1 MNLPRLSWSN
11 VFKAL
16 FMCGL
21 LLLLGFSVLLWY
33 VTTDSFQQM
42 ARNRVVAGLERATG
56 GKVELGTFHAVP
68 LRRQVEVRD
77 LTIHGK
83 EAAGEQP
90 YVHVDNMTAVINLSS
105 ALGAKLAFHS
115 LILQH
120 QVIHIKPAHTGPGG
134 ERCTGT
140 TVCAICQKAGGQ
152 EGRALVAGPA
162 HSVGFQFK

>member
-83 EAAGEQP
+83 EAAGRATP
-90 YVHVDNMTAVINLSS
+90 R
-105 ALGAKLAFHS
+105 
-115 LILQH
+115 
-120 QVIHIKPAHTGPGG
+120 PATKNIWG
-134 ERCTGT
+134 
-140 TVCAICQKAGGQ
+140 
-152 EGRALVAGPA
+152 
-162 HSVGFQFK
+162 

>member
-1 MNLPRLSWSN
+1 MNLPRLSWST

-21 LLLLGFSVLLWY
+21 LLPLGLSVLLWY

-56 GKVELGTFHAVP
+56 GKDELGIFHAVPLRRQVAVRDLTIHGKEAAKVELGPFHAVP

-83 EAAGEQP
+83 
-90 YVHVDNMTAVINLSS
+90 
-105 ALGAKLAFHS
+105 
-115 LILQH
+115 
-120 QVIHIKPAHTGPGG
+120 
-134 ERCTGT
+134 
-140 TVCAICQKAGGQ
+140 
-152 EGRALVAGPA
+152 
-162 HSVGFQFK
+162 